1 MIDELFNT
9 IGCEKDLKEYHL
21 DEEGIE
27 RMVEDAVIH
36 GCTGLRPV
44 EITKRRYKKYL
55 LQIKRVKH
63 PKLCN
68 CKRTIFGMFY

>member
-1 MIDELFNT
+1 MEET

-36 GCTGLRPV
+36 GCTGLHPV
-44 EITKRRYKKYL
+44 EITKEDIRNIYYKLK
-55 LQIKRVKH
+55 
-63 PKLCN
+63 
-68 CKRTIFGMFY
+68 G